1 MEVVISICIY
11 FLIVLGTLS
20 IQFNQEVKFE
30 NVVVSYLFIVSTY
43 AIIKT
48 SGHTLYWVPFI
59 LVIISIFQGQYKIRF
74 SKPKVEDIFS
84 AGVIWF
90 IFFGLYFI
98 LNDFKFGVYH
108 EDYIIY
114 SRIAHYN
121 DIVGVENTKS
131 VYNFFQSGLKNEIYH
146 FTELWGMAFL
156 RYFTSLSLLI
166 SYVFVLGPIFSFII
180 YLGFRQVY
188 SSYSFVLALVS
199 VFCILFISSPY
210 DKIVS
215 IVGVDLPMLGVGD
228 TVLSIKNIFIIPIFL
243 YLFVSLKDRNFSFLK
258 FSILIFLYP
267 LIIPVVLPVVCMYYF
282 LFHNYSLKF
291 YFYPLLVLILFFL
304 YSLYLSTGT
313 QFADIYNFI
322 NYNILRK
329 VVFVGLFLGTS
340 IFVFNW
346 KYFDNDKLK
355 QEYYTISLGIILTS
369 LVLWILFYQ
378 NINSNQFFRNVFH
391 SLLCIQVTFLIGES
405 IINRKLISSFFIIG
419 VFIIPFYLNDFK
431 FVVVPNFNKDNF
443 ISSLKDNS
451 NILFIPD
458 VNKEQ
463 SIYEYI
469 DYMYYDLNKLHF
481 KKEYLNVLSVSSAF
495 PVSKRIDSEIELSM
509 LNSYRKSS
517 PLFHYCGE
525 IDLSKLDCLIRFSLE
540 NNIDYVVSN
549 INNGSL
555 INCCSDVLFDQYYV
569 YSINCFRLIK

>member
-1 MEVVISICIY
+1 MEVVISVCVY
-11 FLIVLGTLS
+11 FLIVLGILS
-20 IQFNQEVKFE
+20 VQFNNEVKFE
-30 NVVVSYLFIVSTY
+30 NVVVSYLFIVSSY

-48 SGHTLYWVPFI
+48 SGHTLYWVPLI
-59 LVIISIFQGQYKIRF
+59 LVIVSIFKGQYKVRL
-74 SKPKVEDIFS
+74 SRPKFGDIVA
-84 AGVIWF
+84 AGVIWL

-131 VYNFFQSGLKNEIYH
+131 VYNFFQSGLRNEIYH
-146 FTELWGMAFL
+146 FTELWGIAFL

-166 SYVFVLGPIFSFII
+166 NYVFVLGPIFSFII

-188 SSYSFVLALVS
+188 SSYSFVIALLS

-215 IVGVDLPMLGVGD
+215 VIGVDLPMLGVGD
-228 TVLSIKNIFIIPIFL
+228 TILSIKNIFIIPVFL
-243 YLFVSLKDRNFSFLK
+243 YLFVSLRDRNFSFLI
-258 FSILIFLYP
+258 FSILVFLYP
-267 LIIPVVLPVVCMYYF
+267 LIIPVVLPAVCMYFF
-282 LFHNYSLKF
+282 LVHKYSLKF
-291 YFYPLLVLILFFL
+291 YLYPLLVLIFFFL

-313 QFADIYNFI
+313 QFADIYNFN
-322 NYNILRK
+322 NYKILLK
-329 VVFVGLFLGTS
+329 VIFIGLFIGTS

-355 QEYYTISLGIILTS
+355 QQYYLISLVVILTS
-369 LVLWILFYQ
+369 LILWVLFYQ

-391 SLLCIQVTFLIGES
+391 SLLCIQVTFLIVES
-405 IINRKLISSFFIIG
+405 IVNKKLIFSFVFIC

-431 FVVVPNFNKDNF
+431 FVSVPNLDNVNF
-443 ISSLKDNS
+443 KSSLKKNS

-458 VNKEQ
+458 VNKDR
-463 SIYEYI
+463 SIYDYI

-481 KKEYLNVLSVSSAF
+481 KREYLNVLSVSSAF
-495 PVSKRIDSEIELSM
+495 PVSKKIDSESELSM
-509 LNSYRKSS
+509 LNSYRNSS
-517 PLFHYCGE
+517 PLFNYCGE
-525 IDLSKLDCLIRFSLE
+525 IDLSNLDCLIEFSLD
-540 NNIDYVVSN
+540 NDIDYIVSS

-555 INCCSDVLFDQYYV
+555 MDCYSDILFDQYYI
-569 YSINCFRLIK
+569 YSANCFILLN